1 MDDEVLTEKCVND
14 SQRDNEHWGL
24 DTNWMRIDELSLQG
38 DISVSKSGTW
48 IINGA
53 DTGVKA
59 LGPKGDNGLTPW
71 MKTIDNK
78 LYYSYDNQTWE
89 LASDYIAAWFRFTGT
104 SGSSQANNI
113 GKIQISRDEGKTW
126 ADLSGTFTNNLH
138 IKGYVAT
145 TSDLPSSAVQGD
157 IYGVGPTYAESDTEH
172 TNPIY
177 KLFVK
182 NENVWVDNGQ
192 FTSIAAGVVQ
202 ELGESETEV
211 VSQKTVTENLV
222 YDVSKFNVNTD
233 GTNKFTLLE
242 AALLVPNFLRTPYQ
256 RIKFISSTTGFYE
269 TWMWRGNQSWT
280 TVSSKNYAWINITNS
295 YLPSD
300 VSYLNSSG
308 IVNARIST
316 LLPFL
321 RDRLVN
327 MTTTKLD
334 LSWEIGKYYT
344 IDGTIAEN
352 ELYAITT
359 VDISSYKGG
368 SLFGIIRTT
377 GLTYNLI
384 YEGDT
389 IINSFQTGINDS
401 ISIDI
406 PKNATTLK
414 LSHRI
419 ADLPTDSV
427 IIEVSNSRIYT
438 AAKYYDVSII
448 KQVLPWKE
456 YPTFTWEQGGIDA
469 SGGLQQSDN
478 VNYPNRIR
486 TTSMLLTD
494 NGKLILSIDNGYGYR
509 VFEYTPDLKFVLWK
523 GFENGGTNEYVLQD
537 SDNKIKF
544 NILHSDGSSIDPDE
558 ASICNFT
565 VKGIRGFIPDTYDE
579 IASKKDI
586 EAISLVGVRNN
597 LKNKKVSFI
606 GDSITYGV
614 GGENSPY
621 HKVFCDLYDCI
632 DNPLGVSGTCIA
644 NNTKNN
650 LGSQRFI
657 TRATVENLSGSS
669 LIVVFG
675 GTNDFSYDSKPI
687 GELFIEGTRA
697 TTDYIGDKTIT
708 APTDTDTFA
717 GALHELINTI
727 RTNCPNI
734 PIVFMTPLQRGR
746 YSADRPVSNE
756 TNSQGNWLSDFSKA
770 MKEICSFYSIP
781 VLDLGA
787 VSELD
792 FLNDAI
798 ASKYSIDK
806 LHPNVEGHNI
816 IGNLLYR
823 FIEQNVI
830 IH

>member
-1 MDDEVLTEKCVND
+1 MAFLG
-14 SQRDNEHWGL
+14 QFR
-24 DTNWMRIDELSLQG
+24 G
-38 DISVSKSGTW
+38 DLRSEWEAKNPVIHDREFILVKEDPDGPWT
-48 IINGA
+48 A
-53 DTGVKA
+53 YKTGDGVH
-59 LGPKGDNGLTPW
+59 
-71 MKTIDNK
+71 
-78 LYYSYDNQTWE
+78 
-89 LASDYIAAWFRFTGT
+89 
-104 SGSSQANNI
+104 
-113 GKIQISRDEGKTW
+113 
-126 ADLSGTFTNNLH
+126 TFTE
-138 IKGYVAT
+138 
-145 TSDLPSSAVQGD
+145 LPYGSNISILQVIGD
-157 IYGVGPTYAESDTEH
+157 
-172 TNPIY
+172 
-177 KLFVK
+177 
-182 NENVWVDNGQ
+182 
-192 FTSIAAGVVQ
+192 
-202 ELGESETEV
+202 SETATM
-211 VSQKTVTENLV
+211 SQKAITDILA
-222 YDVSKFNVNTD
+222 YDVSKFHTNTD

-242 AALLVPNFLRTPYQ
+242 AALLVPDFLKTPYQ
-256 RIKFISSTTGFYE
+256 CIKFLSSITGFYE
-269 TWMWRGNQSWT
+269 TWMWRGNNSWT
-280 TVSSKNYAWINITNS
+280 TISPGNYTWINITNS

-321 RDRLVN
+321 RDKIVD
-327 MTTTKLD
+327 MSTTKLD

-344 IDGTIAEN
+344 INGTIAEN
-352 ELYAITT
+352 QLYAIAT
-359 VDISSYKGG
+359 VDVSSYKGG

-377 GLTYNLI
+377 GITYNLM

-389 IINSFQTGINDS
+389 IINAFQTGINDS

-406 PKNATTLK
+406 PENATTLK
-414 LSHRI
+414 LTHRF

-427 IIEVSNSRIYT
+427 IIEVSNSRIYK
-438 AAKYYDVSII
+438 AAKNSDVLNIQQI
-448 KQVLPWKE
+448 LPYGN
-456 YPTFTWEQGGIDA
+456 YPTFTWEQGGI
-469 SGGLQQSDN
+469 SSNGSLQPSDN

-486 TTSMLLTD
+486 TTSMLLTA
-494 NGKLILSIDNGYGYR
+494 NGRLNLSINNGYGYR

-523 GFENGGTNEYVLQD
+523 GFENGGTNEYVLQNPN
-537 SDNKIKF
+537 NKIKF
-544 NILHSDGSSIDPDE
+544 NILHPDNSPITPDE
-558 ASICNFT
+558 ASDCDFN
-565 VKGIRGFIPDTYDE
+565 VKGIKGFVPDYYDE

-586 EAISLVGVRNN
+586 EEISFVRNN

-614 GGENSPY
+614 GGGDFPY
-621 HKVFCDLYDCI
+621 HRIFCDLYECI

-650 LGSQRFI
+650 LGSQRFV

-687 GELFIEGTRA
+687 GELFIEETRT
-697 TTDYIGDKTIT
+697 TTDYIGNKTIV
-708 APTDTDTFA
+708 APTDTDAFA

-727 RTNCPNI
+727 RTNCPAI

-746 YSADRPVSNE
+746 YSADRPTSNE
-756 TNSQGNWLSDFSKA
+756 INSQGNWLSDFSKA
-770 MKEICSFYSIP
+770 IKEICSFYSIP

-787 VSELD
+787 ISELD

-830 IH
+830 IY